1 MAQIVEG
8 GVTTVEQ
15 QTGYNLGPEGGQV
28 VYRYVGTR
36 SGIDALVVSL
46 GLASGR
52 IPATVT
58 PNDDGT
64 ATLDITY
71 ATGPGGE
78 ITVTDDP
85 LSTEYSFNTPSAMV
99 PLTEHPLFLADY
111 QALIDEP
118 GYGATFAKEYD
129 QYYAGDIR
137 TADISEELS
146 IAIAPESFSEWL
158 GIAYD
163 YKQKGITSYYRAEPV
178 LTVIDRYQGSAEF
191 AIDVAEVNEVWTL
204 SALQT
209 ALAARINPMPS
220 ADRAKL
226 KAGEYLCE
234 SIERNAASDG
244 SRVVTQSFR
253 WAPEWDGNIYP
264 DRHT

>member
-15 QTGYNLGPEGGQV
+15 QTSYNLGPEGGQV
-28 VYRYVGTR
+28 VYKYVGTR
-36 SGIDALVVSL
+36 AGIDALVVSL
-46 GLASGR
+46 GLTSGR

-85 LSTEYSFNTPSAMV
+85 LSTEYSFDTPAAVV
-99 PLTEHPLFLADY
+99 PITEHPDFLEDY
-111 QALIDEP
+111 AALASD
-118 GYGATFAKEYD
+118 ALRLEYD
-129 QYYAGDIR
+129 KLYAGDLTYDAASSTLI
-137 TADISEELS
+137 TALTASGT
-146 IAIAPESFSEWL
+146 AWT
-158 GIAYD
+158 GKVYRW
-163 YKQKGITSYYRAEPV
+163 KQRGITSYFRGEPV

-191 AIDVAEVNEVWTL
+191 AIDTAEANEVWTL

-209 ALAARINPMPS
+209 ALSTRLNPMPS

-226 KAGEYLCE
+226 KAGEYLCD
-234 SIERNAASDG
+234 SIQRNAASDG

-253 WAPEWDGNIYP
+253 WAPAWDSDIYP